1 MAKLGKGKSLILEGL
16 MKQLQVV
23 FLFCTVL
30 IAAMLFPQR
39 TDAIGL
45 SGANIKAGVNLTRQQ
60 SYTFYQGVGGEFDS
74 HQWMVGTNLDLG
86 SVWLPKLHF
95 MPGVDF
101 ALASVKTVVPGINAQ
116 GQTISTVVD
125 KTLKIYVINTDF
137 VYFFHQSPRGRGY
150 AGAGIG
156 THLVRPDG
164 EAGSTRVTL
173 NIPIGFQ
180 RKLGTGLGWFGE
192 LKLVIANDERDSALQ
207 FSVGFTLGSID

>member
-101 ALASVKTVVPGINAQ
+101 ALASVKTVVPPILFTFFIKAQ
-116 GQTISTVVD
+116 EGVVMQ
-125 KTLKIYVINTDF
+125 V
-137 VYFFHQSPRGRGY
+137 
-150 AGAGIG
+150 
-156 THLVRPDG
+156 
-164 EAGSTRVTL
+164 
-173 NIPIGFQ
+173 
-180 RKLGTGLGWFGE
+180 LG
-192 LKLVIANDERDSALQ
+192 
-207 FSVGFTLGSID
+207 

>member
-1 MAKLGKGKSLILEGL
+1 MKHLRLAVLVCVLLTGAMA
-16 MKQLQVV
+16 V
-23 FLFCTVL
+23 
-30 IAAMLFPQR
+30 PQN

-74 HQWMVGTNLDLG
+74 YQWMAGTNLDMG
-86 SVWLPKLHF
+86 SVLFPKLHF
-95 MPGVDF
+95 MPGVDI
-101 ALASVKTVVPGINAQ
+101 AVATVKTIPAGSNA
-116 GQTISTVVD
+116 VVD

-137 VYFFHQSPRGRGY
+137 AYFFHQSAKGRGY

-156 THLVRPDG
+156 TQLLRPDG
-164 EAGSTRVTL
+164 EAGSTRLTL

-192 LKLVIANDERDSALQ
+192 LKLVIADDEQNSALQ
-207 FSVGFTLGSID
+207 FSVGFTLGSLK